1 MDDFMHAGL
10 GRIHIAGDMQWDM
23 SRSGSKKRLG
33 EKEPLEGC
41 QNANFCYGRRVSRI
55 VWFVC
60 NR

>member
-10 GRIHIAGDMQWDM
+10 GRIHIAGDMQWNM

-41 QNANFCYGRRVSRI
+41 QNANFCYGHRASRI
-55 VWFVC
+55 V
-60 NR
+60 